1 MTDHQ
6 EKTITIRSAV
16 DLNIVGEN
24 ILDIAAFAIEKY
36 QFQHDTDISPEG
48 REEAA
53 RRIRDALW
61 EKVKEMR
68 AKRQQ
73 WLHQMFE
80 TADRVVKEFVEE
92 S

>member
-1 MTDHQ
+1 MTDRQ

-36 QFQHDTDISPEG
+36 EFQNDTDLSAEA

-53 RRIRDALW
+53 KRIRDALW

-68 AKRQQ
+68 AKRQK
-73 WLHQMFE
+73 WLQQMFE
-80 TADRVVKEFVEE
+80 TADRVVKEFADA

>member
-1 MTDHQ
+1 MTNHE

-36 QFQHDTDISPEG
+36 QFQHDTEISPEG

-61 EKVKEMR
+61 ERVKEMR

-73 WLHQMFE
+73 WLHLMFE

>member
-1 MTDHQ
+1 MTDRQ

-24 ILDIAAFAIEKY
+24 ILDIAAFAIEKHE
-36 QFQHDTDISPEG
+36 FQNETDLSPEE

-61 EKVKEMR
+61 EMVKRMR

-73 WLHQMFE
+73 WLQQMFE
-80 TADRVVKEFVEE
+80 TADQVVREFVDE

>member
-1 MTDHQ
+1 MTDRR
-6 EKTITIRSAV
+6 EKTITIRSAI

-24 ILDIAAFAIEKY
+24 ILDIAAFAIEKHE
-36 QFQHDTDISPEG
+36 FQNETDLSPEE

-61 EKVKEMR
+61 EMVKRMR

-73 WLHQMFE
+73 WLQQMFE
-80 TADRVVKEFVEE
+80 TADQVVREFVDE

>member
-1 MTDHQ
+1 MTNRQ

-36 QFQHDTDISPEG
+36 EFQNDTDLSSEA

-53 RRIRDALW
+53 KRIRDALW
-61 EKVKEMR
+61 EKVTQMR

-73 WLHQMFE
+73 WLQQMFE
-80 TADRVVKEFVEE
+80 TADRVVEEFVDE

>member
-1 MTDHQ
+1 MTNHE

-36 QFQHDTDISPEG
+36 QFQHDTEISPEG

-73 WLHQMFE
+73 WLHLMFE

>member
-1 MTDHQ
+1 MTNRE

-36 QFQHDTDISPEG
+36 EFQHDTDLSPEG
-48 REEAA
+48 RDEAA

-73 WLHQMFE
+73 WLQQMFE
-80 TADRVVKEFVEE
+80 TADRTVQEFVDE